1 MIIEQGKT
9 LIQNLRTRNS
19 TFAKTMIIVEHEVK
33 LTNMTLYFNDGYRK
47 LTMMEQITSNLPTS
61 GLIFIGSPCMDIKFE
76 LLNRVRLNTI
86 KSTQVFFPIPFA
98 QYLPTISNSSSTTND
113 EIEINKNFGYF
124 DSLSYEFSS
133 FYNADFQ
140 SSRNEFIFSKFV
152 YYYFKF

>member
-1 MIIEQGKT
+1 M
-9 LIQNLRTRNS
+9 S
-19 TFAKTMIIVEHEVK
+19 IVEHEVK
-33 LTNMTLYFNDGYRK
+33 LANLTLYFNDGYRK
-47 LTMMEQITSNLPTS
+47 LTMMEQITSSLPAN

-98 QYLPTISNSSSTTND
+98 QYLPTISNSTTSND
-113 EIEINKNFGYF
+113 EIEINKNVGYF
-124 DSLSYEFSS
+124 DSLSYEFAS

-152 YYYFKF
+152 F